1 MLKSNSLLNDLPSG
15 RILGI
20 DYGQKRIGLSLS
32 DPFQILSSPLCTL
45 KNSSIQQSIN
55 DVLDIVNKHEI
66 VAIVIGLPINM
77 NGTIGKIAKEVQNF
91 MDILA
96 HKSHVS
102 VYSWDERWTT
112 VSAEKS
118 LIAKNKS
125 PSKNRERID
134 QIASA
139 FLLQAFLDR
148 LDNIRKNKKSFSNTN
163 S

>member
-1 MLKSNSLLNDLPSG
+1 MNSNSLLNNLPSG
-15 RILGI
+15 RILSV
-20 DYGQKRIGLSLS
+20 DYGQKRIGLAMS

-45 KNSSIQQSIN
+45 KNSSVQKSIH
-55 DVLDIVNKHEI
+55 DILDIVKKHEI
-66 VAIVIGLPINM
+66 IAIVIGLPVNM
-77 NGTIGKIAKEVQNF
+77 NGTIGNIARDVQEY
-91 MDILA
+91 MDIMAL
-96 HKSHVS
+96 KTHVP
-102 VYSWDERWTT
+102 VFSWDERWTT

-125 PSKNRERID
+125 PSKNRDQID

-148 LDNIRKNKKSFSNTN
+148 LNHIRNNNKSLSDTN

>member
-1 MLKSNSLLNDLPSG
+1 LKSNSFLNDLPTG

-20 DYGQKRIGLSLS
+20 DYGQKRIGLALS

-45 KNSSIQQSIN
+45 QNTGVQKIIN
-55 DVLDIVNKHEI
+55 DILDVVKKYEI
-66 VAIVIGLPINM
+66 VAIVTGLPINM
-77 NGTIGKIAKEVQNF
+77 NGSVGKTAQIVQNF
-91 MDILA
+91 IDILDQ
-96 HKSHVS
+96 KCNVP
-102 VYSWDERWTT
+102 VCSWDERWTT

-118 LIAKNKS
+118 LLEKNKS
-125 PSKNRERID
+125 PSKNRDRID

-148 LDNIRKNKKSFSNTN
+148 LNNIRKNNNSFTNTN

>member
-1 MLKSNSLLNDLPSG
+1 MKSNSLLKDVPSG

-45 KNSSIQQSIN
+45 TNSGVKKSIN
-55 DVLDIVNKHEI
+55 DVLDIANKHEI

-77 NGTIGKIAKEVQNF
+77 NGTVGKIAKEVQNF
-91 MDILA
+91 MDKLSN
-96 HKSHVS
+96 KSHVS
-102 VYSWDERWTT
+102 VFSWDERWTT
-112 VSAEKS
+112 ISAEKS

-125 PSKNRERID
+125 PSRSRDRID

-148 LDNIRKNKKSFSNTN
+148 LNNIRNNEKPISNMD

>member
-1 MLKSNSLLNDLPSG
+1 MISNSLLNDLPSG
-15 RILGI
+15 RILSV
-20 DYGQKRIGLSLS
+20 DYGQIRIGLAMS

-45 KNSSIQQSIN
+45 KNSSVQKSIN
-55 DVLDIVNKHEI
+55 EILDIVKKHEI
-66 VAIVIGLPINM
+66 IAIVIGLPINM
-77 NGTIGKIAKEVQNF
+77 NGTIGNVAKDVQNF
-91 MDILA
+91 MNILA
-96 HKSHVS
+96 QKTHVS
-102 VYSWDERWTT
+102 VFSWDERWTT

-125 PSKNRERID
+125 PSKNRDRID

-148 LDNIRKNKKSFSNTN
+148 LNHVRNNKKTLSDTN